1 MREGVVHAWFLVFLI
16 LAAWAWSEDGG
27 ARVWVAFL
35 LPFRALETL
44 FTLLAPTLMEGSITA
59 GRAYRAFDVLYVAI
73 MIAGTGWIAWEVQG
87 QVTLT
92 KNRTYKTRSHDSE
105 R

>member
-1 MREGVVHAWFLVFLI
+1 MTTLMVDEARIVRSGVAPPP
-16 LAAWAWSEDGG
+16 
-27 ARVWVAFL
+27 
-35 LPFRALETL
+35 PFCFGFAL
-44 FTLLAPTLMEGSITA
+44 FMLLAPTLMEGSITA